1 MRVRVPCPGY
11 WIMEI
16 PSLGRA
22 NPVMIGLH
30 HRAPEH
36 YSSARLTTL
45 LLLPALSE
53 GFIIMTVAQY
63 LHACLLQLGYIILKP
78 NKNVYKK
85 TNPSK

>member
-30 HRAPEH
+30 HRAPDH
-36 YSSARLTTL
+36 YSAARLTPDNTAGASCH
-45 LLLPALSE
+45 ALSQK
-53 GFIIMTVAQY
+53 AS
-63 LHACLLQLGYIILKP
+63 LSLQLYITRMF
-78 NKNVYKK
+78 VCCA
-85 TNPSK
+85 